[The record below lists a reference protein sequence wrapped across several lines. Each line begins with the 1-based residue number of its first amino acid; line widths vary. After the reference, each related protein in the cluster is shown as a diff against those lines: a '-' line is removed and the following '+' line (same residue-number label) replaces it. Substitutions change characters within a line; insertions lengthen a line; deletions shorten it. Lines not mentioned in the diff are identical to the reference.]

1 MIKKKYFQKKKK
13 NFTPGGRN
21 AIGEIEYN
29 NENEKIHLPILNL
42 LIQMKRQTCKYMIE
56 QRSCGQYFSL
66 QLSISEFNR
75 KITLLFHY
83 LGKIEE
89 YASQLFCS
97 GEIENVKEAMK
108 IY

>member
-1 MIKKKYFQKKKK
+1 M
-13 NFTPGGRN
+13 
-21 AIGEIEYN
+21 
-29 NENEKIHLPILNL
+29 PILNL
-42 LIQMKRQTCKYMIE
+42 LIQMKRQTYKYMIE
-56 QRSCGQYFSL
+56 QIRCGQYFSL